1 MVQVPNVFDVD
12 GTRPRS
18 DGFVFPFQL
27 YTVSQD
33 GALCVWESDTEPSG
47 LVLTKKV
54 VEKEE
59 EEKES
64 SSEEGEGA
72 EEGGSRAQVIR
83 GKVDGPKDSEI
94 KNVRYLQKSK

>member
-1 MVQVPNVFDVD
+1 MQ
-12 GTRPRS
+12 PRHS
-18 DGFVFPFQL
+18 SERFVFVFQL

-54 VEKEE
+54 AEKE

-64 SSEEGEGA
+64 SLEEGEEA

-83 GKVDGPKDSEI
+83 GKADSPKDSEI
-94 KNVRYLQKSK
+94 NNVRYLQKSK